1 MSTKNRFIGYL
12 AIIVVSLLVVEA
24 ISCSGRSSGNRGSVP
39 SEAPVPDE
47 DERQKIISVTS
58 PSNYDKFV
66 FGDIIDVAVSLEKP
80 NRRPDSVVVTVD
92 GNRFGA
98 LLAEPWD
105 IAINSTELVTLGRK
119 TLKVSAYIE
128 GKARTSVSRVI
139 YLYSDVEPKHYGY
152 EVVNVYPHDSK
163 AFTQGLFF
171 DSGKLY
177 EGTGQEGSSSLREVD
192 LLTGN
197 VERQLNLE
205 SNLFGEGITMYNN
218 LIYQVTW
225 TSNVGFVYLKDDFKL
240 VRKIYYQSEGW
251 GLTTVGDKIVMSDG
265 TSTLWFY
272 DPDVFSVV
280 YKIEVCDDKGS
291 VEQLNELEYING
303 EIWANI
309 WMTNRIARIDPKS
322 GRVTGYIDLSG
333 LLDDTRTDTDLD
345 VLNGIAYDNEN
356 GRIFVTGKNWPKL
369 FEIRVKAR

>member
-24 ISCSGRSSGNRGSVP
+24 ISCSGRSDGNRGSVP
-39 SEAPVPDE
+39 VEVPVPDD
-47 DERQKIISVTS
+47 DERQKIISVIS

-66 FGDIIDVAVSLEKP
+66 FGDVIDVSVSLERP
-80 NRRPDSVVVTVD
+80 NRRPDSVVVTID
-92 GNRFGA
+92 GNKFGL

-119 TLKVSAYIE
+119 TLKASAYSE
-128 GKARTSVSRVI
+128 GKLKTSVSRVI

-205 SNLFGEGITMYNN
+205 PNLFGEGITMYNN

-251 GLTTVGDKIVMSDG
+251 GLTTVGDKIVISYG

-272 DPDVFSVV
+272 DPEVFSVV
-280 YKIEVCDDKGS
+280 SKVEVCDDKGA

-333 LLDDTRTDTDLD
+333 LLDDTRTDADLD

>member
-66 FGDIIDVAVSLEKP
+66 FGDVIDVAVSLEKP

-280 YKIEVCDDKGS
+280 YKIEVCDDKGA

-345 VLNGIAYDNEN
+345 VLNGIAYDSEN

>member
-39 SEAPVPDE
+39 SEAPVPDD

-66 FGDIIDVAVSLEKP
+66 FGDVIDVAVSLEKP

-119 TLKVSAYIE
+119 TIKVSAYIE

-251 GLTTVGDKIVMSDG
+251 GLTTVDDKIVMSDG

-280 YKIEVCDDKGS
+280 YKIEVCDDKGA

-333 LLDDTRTDTDLD
+333 LLDDTRTDADLD

>member
-66 FGDIIDVAVSLEKP
+66 FGDVIDVAVSLEKP

-280 YKIEVCDDKGS
+280 YKIEVCDDKGA

-345 VLNGIAYDNEN
+345 VLNGIAYDSEN
-356 GRIFVTGKNWPKL
+356 VRIFVTGKNWPKL